1 MLALLFCFVDK
12 KNDIKT
18 SCPKSKVEVLLLV
31 LVLSPLYVYVEDMG
45 KTSVDSWAAVYV
57 DRIQARVITSLPSTA
72 VSYSHIVLLNNIQK
86 N

>member
-31 LVLSPLYVYVEDMG
+31 GVLSSLYVSIKDMG
-45 KTSVDSWAAVYV
+45 KRQWTAGQPVMWIGF
-57 DRIQARVITSLPSTA
+57 RPGLSLHFQ
-72 VSYSHIVLLNNIQK
+72 VSYCHIVLLNNIQK

>member
-45 KTSVDSWAAVYV
+45 KHRWAAVYV

-72 VSYSHIVLLNNIQK
+72 VSYCHIVLLNNIQK